1 VSRRIGEMP
10 SAPVKSDDVPL
21 SGATAP
27 ETGGEVVDSPAVW
40 EARVTRC
47 LDGLSGPARRLVEI
61 GAVFG
66 ASFTAADVAEVQGQP
81 VGGLLAAVQEAV
93 DSGALVL
100 RPNALEFRHDV
111 IRRVAYEALPSAM
124 RLALHRQMGELLVQ
138 RRDWAEAANHLM
150 QGVAAGDRVAAA
162 GLDQVAREVRTTT
175 PEWASELA
183 LRALELTDVDDV
195 DRFARAATAVKNL
208 VTAGRLGEAN
218 YLARRALGSHGVPPP
233 AAARLRLSLA
243 QLSLFS
249 GRPQAAVEAIQS
261 VASDPVVPGSLHAP
275 AELCLLWARLALDD
289 RAGAGAQVEAI
300 LSGGAGRDEILPA
313 ALAALGVITWRDGL
327 VADSLALARAAV
339 LRGDR
344 QAPGIGGP
352 FGRLCL
358 ALMLTALGDLEEA
371 RHLIEATRDEI
382 TAGGETLWSA
392 APAVAAAQVDLAAGR
407 VDDASASAHA
417 AIDLATE
424 LGTSC
429 FLSPARTVLAELAM
443 MRGEMSEAAAHLEL
457 GRLDMDWPPWSASGQ
472 RLAEARLVEAECG
485 PDAMLAQAAG
495 LYDDVAV
502 DARPLLDDPPG
513 AAWLVRTALE
523 AGDRDR
529 AERVLAQAEH
539 LAAINASFPAVVAAS
554 RHARGL
560 VDADPA
566 LVQQAGADHRNVGA
580 KASAWEDAG
589 VILLGTD
596 DRAAARDLL
605 ERAVAAYQE
614 LGAERDAARV
624 RQRLRTIGVR
634 LPHGR
639 RADRPV
645 SGWGSLTDT
654 EREVAELVAEGLTN
668 AQVAERMYRSHHT
681 VDFYLRH
688 IFRKLGIS
696 SRVALARLQFERDR
710 STAAK
715 DYASD

>member
-1 VSRRIGEMP
+1 MSRRLGELP
-10 SAPVKSDDVPL
+10 SVPVKPDDVTR
-21 SGATAP
+21 SRVTAP

-40 EARVTRC
+40 EARATRC

-93 DSGALVL
+93 DAGALVL
-100 RPNALEFRHDV
+100 GPSALGFRHDV

-150 QGVAAGDRVAAA
+150 QGVAVGDRVAAA
-162 GLDQVAREVRTTT
+162 GLDQVAREIRTTT

-218 YLARRALGSHGVPPP
+218 YLARRVPWDRTVCHPRPRQICGSRSPSCRCSP
-233 AAARLRLSLA
+233 ADHRRPSTRSSLS
-243 QLSLFS
+243 
-249 GRPQAAVEAIQS
+249 RRH
-261 VASDPVVPGSLHAP
+261 PVVPGPLHAP
-275 AELCLLWARLALDD
+275 AELCLLWARVALDD

-300 LSGGAGRDEILPA
+300 LSGGAGRDEILPV

-344 QAPGIGGP
+344 QPPGIGGP

-358 ALMLTALGDLEEA
+358 ASMLTALGDLEEA

-392 APAVAAAQVDLAAGR
+392 APAVAAAQVGLAAGR

-443 MRGEMSEAAAHLEL
+443 MRGEMSEAAGAP
-457 GRLDMDWPPWSASGQ
+457 RARPPGHG
-472 RLAEARLVEAECG
+472 LATVERKR
-485 PDAMLAQAAG
+485 PAAG
-495 LYDDVAV
+495 RDPVGRGRVWSRRGAG
-502 DARPLLDDPPG
+502 AGSRPLRRRGRGRPP
-513 AAWLVRTALE
+513 
-523 AGDRDR
+523 
-529 AERVLAQAEH
+529 
-539 LAAINASFPAVVAAS
+539 
-554 RHARGL
+554 
-560 VDADPA
+560 
-566 LVQQAGADHRNVGA
+566 
-580 KASAWEDAG
+580 
-589 VILLGTD
+589 
-596 DRAAARDLL
+596 AAR
-605 ERAVAAYQE
+605 RS
-614 LGAERDAARV
+614 V
-624 RQRLRTIGVR
+624 RGGLA
-634 LPHGR
+634 
-639 RADRPV
+639 RADRARRRVTGIGP
-645 SGWGSLTDT
+645 S
-654 EREVAELVAEGLTN
+654 AC
-668 AQVAERMYRSHHT
+668 
-681 VDFYLRH
+681 LR
-688 IFRKLGIS
+688 RPSIS
-696 SRVALARLQFERDR
+696 RR
-710 STAAK
+710 STPRSPPSWPRLDTHAGWSTPILRWCSRQARTI
-715 DYASD
+715 ATSGPRPLPGRMPA